1 MRRLHLLVA
10 AVATSLIAGLGA
22 TLPAAAL
29 TPATD
34 PSPGATAPATASPTA
49 TTSAATTPATT
60 PAVSPAVST
69 IGGEQLA
76 VKGKQVNLLPGA
88 TPLPKIQ
95 AKAWVIADAQTG
107 AILASKNAHLQ
118 RPPASTLKMLTALT
132 TLPNLDLDATYTAK
146 VKDVYADGTRVGLI
160 AGKPYP
166 INDLFY
172 ALFLKSGNDAAK
184 AIARANGGV
193 QETVTQMNAVA
204 ASLQAYDTVAKTP
217 SGLDRPGQVSSA
229 YDLALIARAGLARA
243 DFSHYASTIKHE
255 FPTWKGKKQ
264 RKAKTFTIYT
274 QNRMLLRGVDGAI
287 GVKTGFTTDA
297 GRTFVGAATRDGRTL
312 IVALLGVKEHTDVAA
327 EKALDWGFA
336 NVDTVQPV
344 GELVGPAA
352 AAAATALT
360 VVASAS
366 PSPSQPAMSD
376 AELAAAGIAI
386 GATNEIEAPLYSWIF
401 LGLVIFGAFA
411 LLVRHL
417 LKRRQHPGAAP
428 TIGTAPTHERIRLR
442 Y

>member
-1 MRRLHLLVA
+1 MRRLHPLVA
-10 AVATSLIAGLGA
+10 VVAASLLTGLGA
-22 TLPAAAL
+22 TVPAAAL
-29 TPATD
+29 TQATD
-34 PSPGATAPATASPTA
+34 PASPTVQ
-49 TTSAATTPATT
+49 TS
-60 PAVSPAVST
+60 
-69 IGGEQLA
+69 IGGQQLA
-76 VKGKQVNLLPGA
+76 QKGKQVNPLPGA
-88 TPLPKIQ
+88 EGLPDIN

-118 RPPASTLKMLTALT
+118 RAPASTLKMLTALT
-132 TLPNLDLDATYTAK
+132 TLPNLDVKATYTAK
-146 VKDVYADGTRVGLI
+146 KKDVYADGTRVGLI
-160 AGKPYP
+160 AGKAYP
-166 INDLFY
+166 IDDLFY

-193 QETVTQMNAVA
+193 KETVAQMNAVA

-217 SGLDRPGQVSSA
+217 SGLDRPGQLSSA

-243 DFSHYASTIKHE
+243 DFSHYASTLKHE

-264 RKAKTFTIYT
+264 RKQSTFTIYT
-274 QNRMLLRGVDGAI
+274 QNRLLLRGVKGTI

-297 GRTFVGAATRDGRTL
+297 GRTFVGAATRGGKTL
-312 IVALLGVKEHTDVAA
+312 IVALLGVTEHTDVAA

-336 NVDTVQPV
+336 NAGKVQPV

-352 AAAATALT
+352 EATTAATLA
-360 VVASAS
+360 VSATTS
-366 PSPSQPAMSD
+366 PEPSPLAMTD

-386 GATNEIEAPLYSWIF
+386 GATDEIEAPLYSWVF
-401 LGLVIFGAFA
+401 VGLVILGGLA
-411 LLVRHL
+411 LVMRRFIRRH
-417 LKRRQHPGAAP
+417 RHPGAP